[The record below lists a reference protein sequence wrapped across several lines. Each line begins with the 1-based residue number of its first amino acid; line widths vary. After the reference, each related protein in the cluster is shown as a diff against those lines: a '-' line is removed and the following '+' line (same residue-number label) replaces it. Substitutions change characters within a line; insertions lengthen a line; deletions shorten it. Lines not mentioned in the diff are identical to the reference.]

1 MINYHLFKHKKDKP
15 WHFIKGNKFITSSIM
30 KKRHEQKLII
40 LSIGLIIAFSIPVSL
55 LFNSDRESMGYPMIL
70 IYIFAL
76 WLISIIISFVIIKK
90 YDE

>member
-1 MINYHLFKHKKDKP
+1 
-15 WHFIKGNKFITSSIM
+15 M

-40 LSIGLIIAFSIPVSL
+40 LSIGLMIAFSIPISL
-55 LFNSDRESMGYPMIL
+55 LFNSDKEVLGYPMIL

-76 WLISIIISFVIIKK
+76 WMISIIISFIIIKR